1 MSVAKLSPDQLSP
14 DQIRQII
21 ADAKA
26 RHSAPSDAQNSHLV
40 EPAWPVMHEAAYYG
54 LAGEVVDT
62 IAPHSEAD
70 PVAILLQFLVAFGN
84 AVGLSPYYQ
93 VEGDK
98 HRAKLFVVTSGA
110 TSKGRKGT
118 ALGRIR
124 QLMAIADPDW
134 ERDSIQTGLSSGEGV
149 IFHVRDPISTLGKD
163 GKTEQVDAGV
173 TDKRLMLLAEEFA
186 GTLRVMERAGNT
198 LSPVLRD
205 AWGTSRLQTLTKNSP
220 TKATNSHISIIAHV
234 TDDELHA
241 VLTKVEMANGFAN
254 RFLFARVRRSKLL
267 PHGGR
272 LDFEA
277 LQDLGE
283 QIATR
288 HRQAQTLGRITMTDV
303 AAEAWA
309 KNYAELSRD
318 RPGLLGAILGRAEAQ
333 VIRLAL
339 IYALLDNKTQID
351 LLHLRAAL
359 AVWGFCED
367 SATQIWGDMIGD
379 DVSDTI
385 FAALKTAGST
395 GLRRTELSNLFSRH
409 VPSARITKVLE
420 TLERAGKAERVPG
433 PTVGHGEQRWR
444 YTGADQ

>member
-26 RHSAPSDAQNSHLV
+26 RHSAPSDAQNSQLV

>member
-21 ADAKA
+21 ADTKA

-267 PHGGR
+267 PHGGH

-395 GLRRTELSNLFSRH
+395 GLRRTEMSNLFSRH

-420 TLERAGKAERVPG
+420 TLERAGKAERVAG

>member
-1 MSVAKLSPDQLSP
+1 
-14 DQIRQII
+14 
-21 ADAKA
+21 
-26 RHSAPSDAQNSHLV
+26 
-40 EPAWPVMHEAAYYG
+40 
-54 LAGEVVDT
+54 
-62 IAPHSEAD
+62 
-70 PVAILLQFLVAFGN
+70 
-84 AVGLSPYYQ
+84 
-93 VEGDK
+93 
-98 HRAKLFVVTSGA
+98 
-110 TSKGRKGT
+110 
-118 ALGRIR
+118 
-124 QLMAIADPDW
+124 
-134 ERDSIQTGLSSGEGV
+134 
-149 IFHVRDPISTLGKD
+149 
-163 GKTEQVDAGV
+163 
-173 TDKRLMLLAEEFA
+173 
-186 GTLRVMERAGNT
+186 
-198 LSPVLRD
+198 
-205 AWGTSRLQTLTKNSP
+205 
-220 TKATNSHISIIAHV
+220 
-234 TDDELHA
+234 
-241 VLTKVEMANGFAN
+241 
-254 RFLFARVRRSKLL
+254 L

>member
-21 ADAKA
+21 ADTKA

-267 PHGGR
+267 PHGGH

-288 HRQAQTLGRITMTDV
+288 HRQAQTLGRIRMTDV

-309 KNYAELSRD
+309 KNYPELSRD

-395 GLRRTELSNLFSRH
+395 GLRRTEMSNLFSRH

-420 TLERAGKAERVPG
+420 TLERAGKAERVAG